1 MTCAEMSW
9 PTRPAAAAPASTAAR
24 TAATSP
30 PNITV
35 TSPASARSLPS
46 KRTSAAFRPASAA
59 STAPTSPF
67 VSTSPRA
74 CSDQVTS
81 AVVRAAL
88 RQDRL
93 DVRVRARNHMD
104 GHELADA
111 LGCCRAGIGGGLHR
125 TDVAAHHDGHVPAA
139 DLLLPDQ
146 PDVGGL
152 DHRVRC
158 FD

>member
-35 TSPASARSLPS
+35 TSPASARSLPR
-46 KRTSAAFRPASAA
+46 KRTSAALRPASAA
-59 STAPTSPF
+59 STAPTSPL

-81 AVVRAAL
+81 TVVRAAL
-88 RQDRL
+88 RQDGLEVVMRTR
-93 DVRVRARNHMD
+93 DHMD

-111 LGCCRAGIGGGLHR
+111 LGRCGAGIGGGLHR
-125 TDVAAHHDGHVPAA
+125 TDIAAHHHGHIAAA

-152 DHRVRC
+152 
-158 FD
+158 